1 MVRAE
6 NRRTWTVDE
15 AKANLP
21 EILRLAEEEWP
32 QRIGVGKSFI
42 VMVERLS
49 QVEPPPRMPLGRWLV
64 ENMPLGTNLQIS
76 ERGRDANREMPCAD
90 WDADVWGEK

>member
-21 EILRLAEEEWP
+21 EILRLAEVEGP

-42 VMVERLS
+42 VMAESVRPA
-49 QVEPPPRMPLGRWLV
+49 EPPARVPLGRWLV
-64 ENMPLGTNLQIS
+64 ENMPRGTNLQIP
-76 ERGRDANREMPCAD
+76 ERDRDSNREIPFVD
-90 WDADVWGEK
+90 WDEDDWGEK